1 MEVSMDLQSNLDILM
16 TRQQTAEYLHVC
28 RTTLDRLNL
37 PKIRLRRR
45 VLFSKVAIDKWLQEQ
60 TIKSEAS
67 K

>member
-1 MEVSMDLQSNLDILM
+1 MNPVTNSDSLM
-16 TRQQTAEYLHVC
+16 SRKQTAEYLHVC

-45 VLFSKVAIDKWLQEQ
+45 VLFSKIAIDKWLQEQ
-60 TIKSEAS
+60 TVNREVS